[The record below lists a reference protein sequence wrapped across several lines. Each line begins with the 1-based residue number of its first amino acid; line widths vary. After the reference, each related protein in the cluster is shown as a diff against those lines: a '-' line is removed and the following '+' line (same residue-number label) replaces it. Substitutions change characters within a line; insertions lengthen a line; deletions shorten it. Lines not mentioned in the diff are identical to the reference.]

1 MPGYCVI
8 GEADSFISM
17 LLARFAQASGLEP
30 VLARLGED
38 VYALARRLQ
47 PAVIFLDGE
56 LPGNLRGWE
65 AARALRA
72 DADCRDIPLVSCSW
86 LNETDARALLPD
98 ATAYLQKPE
107 LHYDD
112 FVAALHLA
120 VPIKVKVL
128 AGSTAATASQQ
139 RSSSDK
145 EECHG

>member
-56 LPGNLRGWE
+56 LRGNLRGW
-65 AARALRA
+65 
-72 DADCRDIPLVSCSW
+72 
-86 LNETDARALLPD
+86 
-98 ATAYLQKPE
+98 
-107 LHYDD
+107 
-112 FVAALHLA
+112 
-120 VPIKVKVL
+120 
-128 AGSTAATASQQ
+128 
-139 RSSSDK
+139 
-145 EECHG
+145 